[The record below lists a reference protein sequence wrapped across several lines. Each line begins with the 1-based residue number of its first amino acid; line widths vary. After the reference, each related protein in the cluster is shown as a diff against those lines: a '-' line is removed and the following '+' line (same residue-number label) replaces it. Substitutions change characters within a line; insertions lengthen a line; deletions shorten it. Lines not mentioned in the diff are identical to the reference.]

1 MTETTIPEPSTGRG
15 TPSTARQVWNF
26 TRHFLEMCIAM
37 CIGGGALNAL
47 VFVVGP
53 AQLGYPDLRT
63 TAPELALLLIAC
75 LYTLP
80 MAGWMRFRGMAWRP
94 ILEMSGATI
103 ALALVLV
110 VLAALGILSS
120 EDLHRW
126 ALMFCG
132 PACVVMLPVMLLR
145 LGMYTGRPA
154 STPMGERPR
163 RPPRKAPYSCASDCG
178 WRGQRL
184 VGGWDEERGRVG
196 AG

>member
-1 MTETTIPEPSTGRG
+1 MTKTMLRDPSAGRP

-37 CIGGGALNAL
+37 CVGGGALNAL

-80 MAGWMRFRGMAWRP
+80 MGAWMRFRGMAWRP
-94 ILEMSGATI
+94 ILEMSGATV

-110 VLAALGILSS
+110 AFATLGILSS
-120 EDLHRW
+120 ENLHAW
-126 ALMFCG
+126 AL
-132 PACVVMLPVMLLR
+132 
-145 LGMYTGRPA
+145 
-154 STPMGERPR
+154 
-163 RPPRKAPYSCASDCG
+163 
-178 WRGQRL
+178 
-184 VGGWDEERGRVG
+184 
-196 AG
+196 

>member
-1 MTETTIPEPSTGRG
+1 MTETMAPDPSPGRRPPSTG
-15 TPSTARQVWNF
+15 RQVWNF

-37 CIGGGALNAL
+37 CVGGGALNAL

-80 MAGWMRFRGMAWRP
+80 MAAWMRFRGMAWRP

-103 ALALVLV
+103 ALALMLV
-110 VLAALGILSS
+110 GLAALDILSS
-120 EDLHRW
+120 AELHRW

-132 PACVVMLPVMLLR
+132 PACVVMLAVMLPR
-145 LGMYTGRPA
+145 LGMYTGRTREHTHRQTPAA
-154 STPMGERPR
+154 ST
-163 RPPRKAPYSCASDCG
+163 K
-178 WRGQRL
+178 
-184 VGGWDEERGRVG
+184 
-196 AG
+196 

>member
-1 MTETTIPEPSTGRG
+1 MTKTTVPDPSTVRP

-37 CIGGGALNAL
+37 CLGGGALNAL

-80 MAGWMRFRGMAWRP
+80 MAAWMRFRGMAWRP
-94 ILEMSGATI
+94 ILEMSGATVGF
-103 ALALVLV
+103 ALVLI
-110 VLAALGILSS
+110 VLAALDVLSPG
-120 EDLHRW
+120 DLHQW
-126 ALMFCG
+126 ALAFCG

-145 LGMYTGRPA
+145 LDMYTGRSGEHTHRRAPAA
-154 STPMGERPR
+154 STT
-163 RPPRKAPYSCASDCG
+163 
-178 WRGQRL
+178 
-184 VGGWDEERGRVG
+184 
-196 AG
+196 